1 MNHSNTSSRSPSASD
16 KNALLGAMFAAP
28 ALALAA
34 LPLMAQEASDD
45 SKKVDEDAEEIVVSG
60 SRLKINSTATKIPLT
75 IRETPQAISIV
86 TAESIE
92 KRFAQDTISA
102 VETSSGVSPGRVAPG
117 AFAGRGFR
125 GDRFTMRG
133 QEGSVRSDGFSFGG
147 SLSSFDPAAFERIEV
162 VKGPAGFYGQ
172 GSLGGFINLVRKK
185 PKEVFE
191 GNVSTQAGSYD
202 TYRVDADVTGPLNDA
217 NTLRGRINAGYSDAG
232 SFVDGVETQTRLIA
246 PSFEALIGERTRV
259 LLQLWSQGSEYIPNP
274 GIPTHVIGNRIE
286 PANLPRSFYF
296 GVPSQEKSNEEILDA
311 VLRIDQTLTDRWLAS
326 VLFQGSKDDTKLIF
340 DNYGFDFGGVGD
352 AYMYANTQEVNQ
364 DRWATELRLSGSFDA
379 FGAEH
384 QVLLG
389 AEMNRLQEDY
399 LGRYAYLGP
408 ANLYAGNFADAGI
421 GNDSN
426 LEVYADNRTISK
438 NKAVYA
444 QAVLGLPVRTK
455 LLLSARYDWSDIERL
470 NNLARSGSGSK
481 KSELTMRIGV
491 SHEIN
496 DHFTA
501 YAVWAQSFNPV
512 TARSRTN
519 AILDPETG
527 SGYESGLKSEW
538 FGGKLDATLSVYQQ
552 TLDNRPILDPA
563 NGPGQSFSISAGAH
577 RTRGLEAEVNG
588 SPLTGFTVGA
598 SATWMTNEFRDER
611 DPNYGLSIN
620 DSIGRQ
626 FSLYADYQV
635 QSGVLEGLVLGGTVV
650 SYGDREYITRR
661 NPSQIYADGYERV
674 DLHVSYNAIPKWEL
688 SLHLRNLL
696 DEKYLER
703 ASSTT
708 FFNNFYGSPRA
719 VLGRV
724 KYSF

>member
-1 MNHSNTSSRSPSASD
+1 MNHSNTSSRSQSVSD
-16 KNALLGAMFAAP
+16 KKVSLSAMYAAP

-34 LPLMAQEASDD
+34 LPLMAQEANDD
-45 SKKVDEDAEEIVVSG
+45 SKKVSEDAEEIIVSG

-102 VETSSGVSPGRVAPG
+102 VEISSGVSPGRVAPG

-185 PKEVFE
+185 PKDVFE
-191 GNVSTQAGSYD
+191 GNISTQAGSYE

-296 GVPSQEKSNEEILDA
+296 GIPSQEKSNEEILDA
-311 VLRIDQTLTDRWLAS
+311 ILRIDQTLSDRWLAS

-340 DNYGFDFGGVGD
+340 DSYGFDFGGVGD

-364 DRWATELRLSGSFDA
+364 DRWATELRLAGSFDA

-384 QVLLG
+384 QVLVG

-408 ANLYAGNFADAGI
+408 ANLYAGNFAGAGI

-426 LEVYADNRTISK
+426 LSVYSDNRTTVK

-455 LLLSARYDWSDIERL
+455 LLLSARYDWSEIERL
-470 NNLARSGSGSK
+470 NNLNNSGTDSK

-519 AILDPETG
+519 SILDPETG
-527 SGYESGLKSEW
+527 SGYESGLKTEW

-577 RTRGLEAEVNG
+577 RTRGVEAEVNG
-588 SPLTGFTVGA
+588 TPLTGFTVGA

-611 DPNYGLSIN
+611 DPNFGLSIN

-635 QSGVLEGLVLGGTVV
+635 QTGVLEGLVLGGTVV